1 LEDLRFSGG
10 GGEMDSR
17 LPEADPE
24 GHRVADVQLFQED
37 VVQSLSNPGRI
48 GMVTRVG
55 GDSSDSE
62 SSDSED
68 DDEEDGVHDRTLAE
82 GCARIV
88 WIDSPQESV
97 ENVSDLQVVDRAFL
111 HGDIVAM
118 ASDPLGQTGTVIDVD
133 MSVDLEISNK
143 EIVKDIDSRLLRRVC
158 VLLFCSLV

>member
-1 LEDLRFSGG
+1 
-10 GGEMDSR
+10 MDSR
-17 LPEADPE
+17 IPEADPE

-37 VVQSLSNPGRI
+37 VVQNLSNPGRI

-68 DDEEDGVHDRTLAE
+68 DEDGEHDRTLAE

-118 ASDPLGQTGTVIDVD
+118 VSDPLGQTGTVIDVD
-133 MSVDLEISNK
+133 MSVDLEIANK
-143 EIVKDIDSRLLRRVC
+143 EIVKDIDSRLLRRVR
-158 VLLFCSLV
+158 VLLFCSRLKLCPFVFG